1 MWPGRETERM
11 RVLLVDD
18 EQPARERLRRL
29 LQAFDD
35 IEIIGEA
42 EDGEQA
48 MDRIVEL
55 SPDLVLLDIQMP
67 GCGGIEVAASLPSPR
82 PRIIFCTAYEQY
94 AVDAFELH
102 AVDYLLKPVN
112 RARLAAAL
120 ERARSLPAAEV
131 EAAIEKAGKAVRGK
145 PTRFLARHGSRYRV
159 VPADQVV
166 CFVSEGGLTKLETAE
181 HHCWMQPSLTEL
193 AHRLDENEF
202 CRISRGAIVHLDAVR
217 EVLPHAG
224 GSGEV
229 VLRNGTRL
237 EISRRRFKNL
247 LEKLAG

>member
-1 MWPGRETERM
+1 M
-11 RVLLVDD
+11 RLLLVDD

-29 LQAFDD
+29 LQAIDD
-35 IEIIGEA
+35 VEIVGEA

-48 MDRIVEL
+48 MERIVDL
-55 SPDLVLLDIQMP
+55 KPDVVLLDIQMP

-112 RARLAAAL
+112 RARLATAL
-120 ERARSLPAAEV
+120 DHVRQLPAAEV
-131 EAAIEKAGKAVRGK
+131 EAAIEKAGRLARKT
-145 PTRFLARHGSRYRV
+145 PTRFLARHGSKFRV
-159 VPADQVV
+159 VPVDHVV
-166 CFVSEGGLTKLETAE
+166 CFVSEGGLTKLETAG

-193 AHRLDENEF
+193 TQRLDDEVF
-202 CRISRGAIVHLDAVR
+202 CRISRAAIVRLDAVR
-217 EVLPHAG
+217 EVLPSSG

-229 VLRNGTRL
+229 VLNNGTQL
-237 EISRRRFKNL
+237 EISRRRFKQL